1 MPFESLLKLAET
13 LRERIS
19 AHGETIGAHETRTRC
34 ALIDPLLRELGW
46 DTSDPSAVIP
56 EYKSGRGRADYALMS
71 AGRPAMMVE
80 AKKLGTPLRDD
91 VLTQILNYCMTE
103 GTKHF
108 AVTDG
113 ARWDIYETY
122 IPETR
127 IDQRRIVEFDLS
139 ADPTAAVCLKALAL
153 WRPSVESGSVV
164 LGQQS
169 VIESD
174 SLIDDIPPPPPPPPP
189 GDWHRFTDTGY
200 AKGRKPVEL
209 LFPDNTRTRLSG
221 WFALLREATR
231 WLSANGHLTPAHCP
245 ITPKGERT
253 KRYIV
258 HTEPT
263 HSDGQAFRQPCEVNG
278 FSVETHRHIKVHF
291 GYAVTVIERV
301 GQDPSQFRV
310 RFRD

>member
-13 LRERIS
+13 LKERVS
-19 AHGETIGAHETRTRC
+19 AHGDALSANEIRTRC
-34 ALIDPLLRELGW
+34 ALIDPLLREMGW

-56 EYKSGRGRADYALMS
+56 EYTSGRGRADYALMS

-139 ADPTAAVCLKALAL
+139 ADPPAAVCLKALAL
-153 WRPSVESGSVV
+153 WRPSVENGSVEA
-164 LGQQS
+164 GQPS
-169 VIESD
+169 VITTTRTP
-174 SLIDDIPPPPPPPPP
+174 IDTPPPPPPPP
-189 GDWHRFTDTGY
+189 GDWHRLTDTGY

-209 LFPDNTRTRLSG
+209 LFPDNTRTELTG
-221 WFALLREATR
+221 WFPLLRETTR
-231 WLSANGHLTPAHCP
+231 WLSEKGHLTATHCP
-245 ITPKGERT
+245 ITPKGARS

-263 HSDGQAFRQPCEVNG
+263 HSDGRAFTKAVEING
-278 FSVETHRHIKVHF
+278 LFVDRHPQVGFHF
-291 GYAVTVIERV
+291 GYAKTVIEHV